1 MARAKQTA
9 ADYIERHDGEM
20 RVILGELVENAG
32 KINMHWV
39 LGRDQAREYPEAALK
54 HLIDA
59 EILLGIIVRIERSDA
74 LRTIHSAIDRLGSE
88 LPDDGDDHS
97 SDPPSGDITGH

>member
-20 RVILGELVENAG
+20 RIILGELVENAG
-32 KINMHWV
+32 KINMHWTFG
-39 LGRDQAREYPEAALK
+39 LNQARQYPETALK

-59 EILLGIIVRIERSDA
+59 EILLDIIVRIERSDA
-74 LRTIHSAIDRLGSE
+74 LRTIHSAINRLSAE
-88 LPDDGDDHS
+88 LPDDDDDHS
-97 SDPPSGDITGH
+97 SDPPSSDITGH